1 MRGAMSQ
8 NAQFE
13 TEGTD
18 QVRRPRSST
27 QITAHVPR
35 DLAAQIHEL
44 AAARGL
50 SVSAATAGLLAEAL
64 RMNVEHQH
72 GALIEAAI
80 DRAVGQRLARLEDL
94 AARSAIHAYRGRWLL
109 ARTVALLGDRMAA
122 QPSQGAEE
130 RASRLNTESHRKARA
145 WLGEDGW
152 AEPS

>member
-1 MRGAMSQ
+1 
-8 NAQFE
+8 
-13 TEGTD
+13 
-18 QVRRPRSST
+18 VKRPRAT
-27 QITAHVPR
+27 AQITTHVPR
-35 DLAAQIHEL
+35 EIAAEVREL
-44 AAARGL
+44 AASRGL
-50 SVSAATAGLLAEAL
+50 SVSAATGALIAEAL
-64 RMNVEHQH
+64 RINVEHQH

-80 DRAVGQRLARLEDL
+80 DRAVGQRLGRLEDL

-145 WLGEDGW
+145 WLGEDEW

>member
-1 MRGAMSQ
+1 MK
-8 NAQFE
+8 
-13 TEGTD
+13 
-18 QVRRPRSST
+18 RPRAT
-27 QITAHVPR
+27 EQITAHVPPEVAAGIKR
-35 DLAAQIHEL
+35 LAGS
-44 AAARGL
+44 RGL
-50 SVSAATAGLLAEAL
+50 SVSAATAALLTEAL

-109 ARTVALLGDRMAA
+109 ARMAALLGDRMPAE
-122 QPSQGAEE
+122 PSQGAEA